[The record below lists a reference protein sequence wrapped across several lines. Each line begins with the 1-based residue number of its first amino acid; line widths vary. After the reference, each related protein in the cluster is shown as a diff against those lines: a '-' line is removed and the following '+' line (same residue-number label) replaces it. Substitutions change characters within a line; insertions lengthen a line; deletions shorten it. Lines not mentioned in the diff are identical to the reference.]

1 MLVFIDAHVHSPVI
15 VAFLIAMAGAALM
28 VARSRFGQPRVIGQ
42 SPATIRY
49 RGLQL
54 RMHPQLPP
62 GKIVVLDPQGY
73 ALTKMTMTMLDG
85 LSKTSAR
92 AVLLSS
98 KDFAAILARVNNR
111 PWRLVERDLV
121 A

>member
-1 MLVFIDAHVHSPVI
+1 MLTFISAHVENPAF
-15 VAFLIAMAGAALM
+15 VAFLIVLAGTALM
-28 VARSRFGQPRVIGQ
+28 VVRAKFGQPQAGLH

-54 RMHPQLPP
+54 RMHPGLPP

-73 ALTKMTMTMLDG
+73 ALTKMTMKRLDT

-92 AVLLSS
+92 AVLLSNT
-98 KDFAAILARVNNR
+98 DFAAVLATANHCSLRAC
-111 PWRLVERDLV
+111 ERNLV

>member
-1 MLVFIDAHVHSPVI
+1 MLTFISAHVENPAF
-15 VAFLIAMAGAALM
+15 VAFLIVLACLALM
-28 VARSRFGQPRVIGQ
+28 VVRANFGRPQASLH
-42 SPATIRY
+42 SPATIQY

-54 RMHPQLPP
+54 RMHPSLPA

-73 ALTKMTMTMLDG
+73 ALTKMTMKMLDT

-92 AVLLSS
+92 AVLLSNT
-98 KDFAAILARVNNR
+98 DFAAVLATANNR
-111 PWRLVERDLV
+111 SRRASERNLV